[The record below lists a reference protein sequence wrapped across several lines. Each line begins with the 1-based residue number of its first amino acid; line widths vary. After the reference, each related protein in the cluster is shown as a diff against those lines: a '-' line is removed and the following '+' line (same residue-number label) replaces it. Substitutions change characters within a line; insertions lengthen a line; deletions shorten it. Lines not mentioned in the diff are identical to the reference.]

1 MITSGEPATEGS
13 PPPDLNH
20 ILREIVIFPYILKE
34 MWSMILER
42 IKQFFQGSAHTQS
55 TSKEIRTGK
64 LSYFNRSRG
73 YGFIKPDGPENRI
86 FVHVSDMVD
95 NLKVG
100 DDVKF
105 YVENHEKGPKAT
117 QVVLA

>member
-1 MITSGEPATEGS
+1 MK
-13 PPPDLNH
+13 L
-20 ILREIVIFPYILKE
+20 
-34 MWSMILER
+34 WSMILER
-42 IKQFFQGSAHTQS
+42 IKQFFQGNTALAQADRQ
-55 TSKEIRTGK
+55 EMRTGK

-86 FVHVSDMVD
+86 FVHVSDMED
-95 NLKVG
+95 RLRVG

-105 YVENHEKGPKAT
+105 IVENHEKGPKAT